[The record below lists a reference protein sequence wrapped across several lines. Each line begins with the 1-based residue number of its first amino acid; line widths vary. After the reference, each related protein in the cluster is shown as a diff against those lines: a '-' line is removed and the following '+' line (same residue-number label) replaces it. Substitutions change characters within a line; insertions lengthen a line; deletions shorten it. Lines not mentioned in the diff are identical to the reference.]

1 MRKTIKFTCWI
12 AASLLILCAII
23 FHHSFL
29 TYVAKGALQAYSV
42 AVWGNPLQY
51 ESLSLKDYKIVIE
64 RPWIENET
72 FFSAE
77 RLTLD
82 FNLRL
87 RKQLVKIGVDLDQ
100 PHWHFPDASDSSL
113 KKWTK
118 LLNQEGSWIKA
129 NPHLHFKKG
138 TLSWV
143 LDGSVHQ
150 LNFDLKAN
158 SKEGGVLRLFFD
170 SPEINHSSLIVQT
183 CKGNKGIELD
193 CRCQNLNCASFAALA
208 QFFGLDSNPWQ
219 VTSGVLQGSV
229 RVVFSDIT
237 SAGEVELD
245 VKEFE
250 AFHLSSKFKPW
261 NLSCSFSKI
270 KAHGRVNFGKQ
281 DFWSSLDG
289 EVYLEDGKGSFDD
302 LHPALQI
309 QDIQA
314 HIIVKD
320 GRVVD
325 HSLGTLQVAG
335 LKGKVGIEWGGH
347 KQLLTFK
354 LDGKVRDLSNFFPL
368 EIQQA
373 LDAHFAH
380 NHLMVLANIRR
391 KNQQMEIGGTLHI
404 QREREKE
411 ARDVVHFGWE
421 LKKSSQGKELKS
433 IPVGWFHAQNLPL
446 EKYLSPFIFRN
457 KTLEISG
464 EGEFK
469 GSFDDQFL
477 SIEYDGRNIKLENEK
492 LCLTIPSLHSSV
504 PGKLTGSH
512 HLDLLTHSY
521 EGTLPI
527 HSASYLEKNTGLLF
541 HDIQGTVHLTNGMV
555 HIKPIEAFCE
565 GIYFGGDL
573 KLDYRDPVPGAFDV
587 AISCPSIS
595 GRVSQIQHLLA
606 HFNQQSLLY
615 QIPLEGEVFGK
626 EKGLQLQFNF
636 SPNDYQL
643 QSSMKGI
650 LNEGFI
656 SFEGSDIS
664 LKGIDLDIN
673 YDHQRQLLE
682 FKDIQGALFIG
693 KPRRVEEYLLTGDHI
708 HVYSLSQPNI
718 DIDLAIKDKNYELLR
733 VVGHTRDEEEG
744 IKGFHLDPGLSHFS
758 CIYPTG
764 WKCRLGQEAEVERL
778 EFHSSFDLSD
788 LLRDLKRFRQ
798 TGLFF
803 ISHSLMDK
811 ILQFQPIEGGG
822 ALDVDYQLNR
832 GLSFQLEGSQIKYG
846 GGEEHHGLLKGNKK
860 DRKWIVDQI
869 QWDEWS
875 AYAELQQMDHQWRIP
890 FLGLKIGDALLLGM
904 DGDLDSEEAS
914 LKGRLK
920 YCQVDLSKLD
930 AFNSLKSFV
939 AKWWPRGTLSAT
951 GEVEWNLLSSNR
963 FEGFRAHL
971 VTDISNFSLRNYP
984 LQLSHPFQ
992 VDASS
997 SDSICLK
1004 DVQLEVNGKT
1014 HLAFNTLEYGVK
1026 KESIQSLE
1034 GVFQI
1039 PHDQLEAV
1047 AETFHHHFPELFD
1060 ESVKEIIASSKK
1072 KDQLQGTLSFQEGD
1086 STDESL
1092 KLTLEDGLYT
1102 FRNRPYELKH
1112 FQLQIKKEKL
1122 QFSALVTEERLHF
1135 QVVGEVAWPCC
1146 HQGKF
1151 QLMSLDG
1158 SKPLLI
1164 DWENRLKGQGA
1175 IESIQGEFCGCTF
1188 ALKRGG
1194 GTEETNEW
1202 AALEGKIE
1210 IDFNRLSPLLS
1221 LSTAEAIQKL
1231 KIGSFYTIDGNFWIN
1246 PERGTA
1252 FYEAISFKGKFQSQ
1266 EAILKGH
1273 KMKSFR
1279 SDLQYVPGRF
1289 DLLNFAIEDP
1299 AGSVKAPNGVIALD
1313 DDKGHWVFSFPR
1325 LTVKNFRPNILRENE
1340 ISGQVNPKLKSLLF
1354 KKIDFQE
1361 MKGNVDDIAT
1371 WQAQGS
1377 LQFLNASRKNALQ
1390 ALFAIPAEVILR
1402 LGLDPQ
1408 VLNPVTGTVLFNL
1421 QGDRFYLK
1429 RFKDVFSEG
1438 RGSKFYLIGPDPS
1451 WIDFNG
1457 DLSMNIWMKQYNLI
1471 FKITELF
1478 TVSIQGNIK
1487 KPRYSLQ
1494 KQSNVSK
1501 KGSKKTLIPKSLSRQ
1516 IENKKKNLVRKTL
1529 SLD

>member
-1 MRKTIKFTCWI
+1 MICLSQKDGLGRMRKTMKFTCWI
-12 AASLLILCAII
+12 AALLLILCAIV

-29 TYVAKGALQAYSV
+29 TYLAKGALQAYSV

-51 ESLSLKDYKIVIE
+51 DSLSLKDYQIVVE
-64 RPWIENET
+64 RPRIENKAV
-72 FFSAE
+72 FSAE

-82 FNLRL
+82 FNFRF

-100 PHWHFPDASDSSL
+100 PHWHFSDTSDSSL
-113 KKWTK
+113 EKWTK

-129 NPHLHFKKG
+129 KPHLHFKKG
-138 TLSWV
+138 TVSWAF
-143 LDGSVHQ
+143 DGTVHQ
-150 LNFDLKAN
+150 LNFDLKVN
-158 SKEGGVLRLFFD
+158 SKEGGVVRLFFD
-170 SPEINHSSLIVQT
+170 SSEINHPSLIVQT
-183 CKGNKGIELD
+183 CKGSKGIVLD
-193 CRCQNLNCASFAALA
+193 CRCQNLNCSSFAALA

-229 RVVFSDIT
+229 RAVFPKVSKPYFEGELLLDNLTFFRKGTPLKGGIERGKLVLEKSTKGDEPNNSDFLSTMGKLEILKGGSLSYHSPVQAWDIRQILGVIQVNEILLEDGRFNARIEFDIT
-237 SAGEVELD
+237 SLEEKELD
-245 VKEFE
+245 
-250 AFHLSSKFKPW
+250 
-261 NLSCSFSKI
+261 
-270 KAHGRVNFGKQ
+270 
-281 DFWSSLDG
+281 
-289 EVYLEDGKGSFDD
+289 
-302 LHPALQI
+302 
-309 QDIQA
+309 
-314 HIIVKD
+314 
-320 GRVVD
+320 
-325 HSLGTLQVAG
+325 
-335 LKGKVGIEWGGH
+335 
-347 KQLLTFK
+347 
-354 LDGKVRDLSNFFPL
+354 
-368 EIQQA
+368 
-373 LDAHFAH
+373 
-380 NHLMVLANIRR
+380 LMVLANIRR
-391 KNQQMEIGGTLHI
+391 SNERVEVEGAFHI
-404 QREREKE
+404 RREREE
-411 ARDVVHFGWE
+411 EVRDVVHFGCE
-421 LKKSSQGKELKS
+421 FKKTSQGKVS
-433 IPVGWFHAQNLPL
+433 RFIPTGWFHAQNLPL
-446 EKYLSPFIFRN
+446 EKYISPFIFRN
-457 KTLEISG
+457 KILELSG
-464 EGEFK
+464 KGEFK
-469 GSFDDQFL
+469 GAFDDQFL
-477 SIEYDGRNIKLENEK
+477 SIKYGGENVKLENEK

-504 PGKLTGSH
+504 AGNLTGLH
-512 HLDLLTHSY
+512 HLDLLTHLY
-521 EGTLPI
+521 EGTVPI

-541 HDIQGTVHLTNGMV
+541 HDIQGTIHLTNGMV
-555 HIKPIEAFCE
+555 HVKPFEAFCQ

-573 KLDYRDPVPGAFDV
+573 KLDYRDPAPGVFDV

-636 SPNDYQL
+636 SPNDYQF
-643 QSSMKGI
+643 QSTMKGM

-673 YDHQRQLLE
+673 YDHRRQLLQ
-682 FKDIQGALFIG
+682 FKDIQGVLFIG

-708 HVYSLSQPNI
+708 HVYSLSQPDI
-718 DIDLAIKDKNYELLR
+718 DIDLAIKDRNNELLR

-744 IKGFHLDPGLSHFS
+744 VKGFHLNPELSHFS

-764 WKCRLGQEAEVERL
+764 WKCRLGQEVEVERL
-778 EFHSSFDLSD
+778 EFHSSFDLSE
-788 LLRDLKRFRQ
+788 LLKDLKRFRQ

-811 ILQFQPIEGGG
+811 ILQFQPIEGRGTLG
-822 ALDVDYQLNR
+822 LDYQPNR
-832 GLSFQLEGSQIKYG
+832 GLSFQLEGSQIKCG

-860 DRKWIVDQI
+860 DKKWIVDQI

-904 DGDLDSEEAS
+904 DGNLDSEEAS

-920 YCQVDLSKLD
+920 YCQLDLSKLD
-930 AFNSLKSFV
+930 AFNSLKSFA

-951 GEVEWNLLSSNR
+951 GEVEWNLFSSNR
-963 FEGFRAHL
+963 LEGFRARL

-984 LQLSHPFQ
+984 LQLSHPFR
-992 VDASS
+992 VEASS
-997 SDSICLK
+997 SDSIFLK
-1004 DVQLEVNGKT
+1004 DVQLEVNGQT
-1014 HLAFNTLEYGVK
+1014 HLGFHTLEYGIK

-1034 GVFQI
+1034 GGFQI
-1039 PHDQLEAV
+1039 PHDQLETI
-1047 AETFHHHFPELFD
+1047 AETFHHHFPELVD
-1060 ESVKEIIASSKK
+1060 EGLKEIVASSKE
-1072 KDQLQGTLSFQEGD
+1072 KDQLQGTLSLQEGD
-1086 STDESL
+1086 SADKSL
-1092 KLTLEDGLYT
+1092 KLNLEDGLYT
-1102 FRNRPYELKH
+1102 FKKRPYELKH

-1122 QFSALVTEERLHF
+1122 QFSALVKEERLSF
-1135 QVVGEVAWPCC
+1135 QVAGEVAWPSC
-1146 HQGKF
+1146 HQGKCR
-1151 QLMSLDG
+1151 LMSLDG

-1175 IESIQGEFCGCTF
+1175 IESIQGEFYGCTF
-1188 ALKRGG
+1188 ALKRGR
-1194 GTEETNEW
+1194 GTEEPSEW
-1202 AALEGKIE
+1202 ATLEGKVE

-1221 LSTAEAIQKL
+1221 PSTAEAIQKL
-1231 KIGSFYTIDGNFWIN
+1231 KIGSLYTIDGDFWIN
-1246 PERGTA
+1246 PERGMP
-1252 FYEAISFKGKFQSQ
+1252 FYEAISFKGKLQGQ
-1266 EAILKGH
+1266 EAILKGYQ
-1273 KMKSFR
+1273 MKSFR

-1299 AGSVKAPNGVIALD
+1299 AGTVKAPNGVIALD
-1313 DDKGHWVFSFPR
+1313 DVKEHWVVSFPR
-1325 LTVKNFRPNILRENE
+1325 LTVRNFRPYVLRGNE
-1340 ISGQVNPKLKSLLF
+1340 VSGEVKPKLKALVV

-1377 LQFLNASRKNALQ
+1377 LQFLNASRRNALQ
-1390 ALFAIPAEVILR
+1390 ALFAIPAEIILR

-1408 VLNPVTGTVLFNL
+1408 ALNPVTGTVFFNL

-1438 RGSKFYLIGPDPS
+1438 RGSKFYLIGPNPS

-1478 TVSIQGNIK
+1478 TVSIQGNITE
-1487 KPRYSLQ
+1487 PRYLLQ

-1501 KGSKKTLIPKSLSRQ
+1501 KGSKKTSLPKSLSRQ
-1516 IENKKKNLVRKTL
+1516 IENKKKSLVHKIS